1 MILDEFTGRN
11 CKRTEY
17 IDASG
22 KHWVV
27 RTDPVFVERRLTGY
41 ETTLLLH
48 LEHCNAPHRR
58 ATSATIPEKPLK
70 LEKAGTWQMRKAG
83 LPQRLRPDEIEQ
95 LKIAKGE
102 TDATHS

>member
-1 MILDEFTGRN
+1 MEHQGLRPQYEVDEAGQVWAKPQ
-11 CKRTEY
+11 KRRFGN
-17 IDASG
+17 SC
-22 KHWVV
+22 
-27 RTDPVFVERRLTGY
+27 RL
-41 ETTLLLH
+41 
-48 LEHCNAPHRR
+48 
-58 ATSATIPEKPLK
+58 IPEKPLK